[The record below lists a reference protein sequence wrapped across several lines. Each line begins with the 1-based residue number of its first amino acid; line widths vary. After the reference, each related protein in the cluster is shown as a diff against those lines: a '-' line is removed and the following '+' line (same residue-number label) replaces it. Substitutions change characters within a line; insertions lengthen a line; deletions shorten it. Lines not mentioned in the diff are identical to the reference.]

1 MKVNKINFTTV
12 RLLFFGGNVD
22 FEKILVSNKNSFGE
36 KNYKYFTGYLH
47 KVKQLNIMIPE
58 TSAYVKCYDGQA
70 KWMYFLIQD
79 NNLLEKYNNI
89 WDKVS
94 SDIKK

>member
-1 MKVNKINFTTV
+1 
-12 RLLFFGGNVD
+12 
-22 FEKILVSNKNSFGE
+22 
-36 KNYKYFTGYLH
+36 
-47 KVKQLNIMIPE
+47 MIPE
-58 TSAYVKCYDGQA
+58 TSAYVKSYDGQA